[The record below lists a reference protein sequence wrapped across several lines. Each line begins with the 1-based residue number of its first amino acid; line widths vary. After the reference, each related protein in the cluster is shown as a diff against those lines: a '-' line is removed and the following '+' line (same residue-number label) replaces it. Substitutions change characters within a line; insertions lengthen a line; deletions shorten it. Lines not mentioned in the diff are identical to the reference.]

1 LTHPVA
7 GLENHAQFFEKLK
20 TARDAIKVFCKVAE
34 I

>member
-7 GLENHAQFFEKLK
+7 GLENYAQLFEKLK